1 MDEAR
6 IDAAIAAE
14 ERELLRQIAQEP
26 GYFAQVGGLFTG
38 RTAWVNLLL
47 LVVQTALFIASVYA
61 AVAFFGADD
70 PLTALRWGLPAATL
84 LLMAVI
90 VKIAFLPIMHINR
103 VERTL
108 ARLAT
113 LIALDRDRANGT
125 HD

>member
-1 MDEAR
+1 MSEAR

-26 GYFAQVGGLFTG
+26 GYLAQVGGLFTG

-47 LVVQTALFIASVYA
+47 VVVQSALFIAGIYA
-61 AVAFFGADD
+61 AIGFFGAGD
-70 PLTALRWGLPAATL
+70 PLAALRWGLPAATL
-84 LLMAVI
+84 LLMALI

-113 LIALDRDRANGT
+113 LIALDRDRA
-125 HD
+125 D